1 VLDRIEA
8 QTQQDLVRTARRVA
22 KNSDRLLWQC
32 NGKFSTVLRP
42 RCRDHPESVVQM
54 NILPFHRA
62 ERPAPR
68 SSEKSDGNQV
78 SESIAATLL
87 EDF

>member
-1 VLDRIEA
+1 
-8 QTQQDLVRTARRVA
+8 
-22 KNSDRLLWQC
+22 
-32 NGKFSTVLRP
+32 
-42 RCRDHPESVVQM
+42 M